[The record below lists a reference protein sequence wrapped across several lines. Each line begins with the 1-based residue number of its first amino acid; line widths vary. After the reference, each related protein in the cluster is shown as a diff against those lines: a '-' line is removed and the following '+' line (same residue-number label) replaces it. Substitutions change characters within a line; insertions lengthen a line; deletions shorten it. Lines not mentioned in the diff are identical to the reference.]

1 MKVFYGGV
9 RYHSGFLRREMTVE
23 FPVVAA
29 FIPSLHFSEARDAAE
44 RGDGIAFVHIDG
56 RLKERWRSSVEHDAG
71 VGPLCFDTI
80 VRPTTGRSV
89 ISTLKLTERLVRFVH
104 IHGSL
109 KMQPRGEKVLQNGRP
124 APLLVSR
131 RFGVMFVTHIIDNIP
146 FATRLCYYDKARSGE
161 GQDQMGYAK
170 SGWVVD
176 EVSTDSPDFSQPGG
190 RIGYYPLKT

>member
-1 MKVFYGGV
+1 MATIGSPSASRACLWTLLRVERNMKAFYGGV

-89 ISTLKLTERLVRFVH
+89 IS
-104 IHGSL
+104 
-109 KMQPRGEKVLQNGRP
+109 
-124 APLLVSR
+124 
-131 RFGVMFVTHIIDNIP
+131 
-146 FATRLCYYDKARSGE
+146 
-161 GQDQMGYAK
+161 
-170 SGWVVD
+170 
-176 EVSTDSPDFSQPGG
+176 
-190 RIGYYPLKT
+190 